1 MGGKGSGRP
10 PSVNSILNKNR
21 RPEQK
26 TPIATDMFL
35 PNQSGD
41 HSAGRVSRTPEN
53 ETDIVNKKY
62 VDDAGLAAITNLDG
76 GDSDETYIAV
86 GMSPIDGGD
95 ST

>member
-1 MGGKGSGRP
+1 MARP
-10 PSVNSILNKNR
+10 PSADSILRKER
-21 RPEQK
+21 KQKQKFEPK

-41 HSAGRVSRTPEN
+41 HSAGHTSTPVN
-53 ETDIVNKKY
+53 DIDLVNKKY
-62 VDDAGLAAITNLDG
+62 VDDHVGSGITNLDG
-76 GDSDETYIAV
+76 GRSDTTFIAI